1 MIYKSRPRVITAILT
16 QTAFEKPLRL
26 SLISRDMRDN
36 VKKTKR
42 QNSGKMHSTLPP
54 PEDDTSGKSA
64 GRQLTAVTE
73 NQMCTFNT
81 VALSAEQARVSG
93 KITHT
98 VAALPSIKA
107 HNECVRDRNE
117 GLP

>member
-1 MIYKSRPRVITAILT
+1 
-16 QTAFEKPLRL
+16 
-26 SLISRDMRDN
+26 
-36 VKKTKR
+36 
-42 QNSGKMHSTLPP
+42 MHSTLPP
-54 PEDDTSGKSA
+54 TADDTSSKSA

-81 VALSAEQARVSG
+81 VALSAEQAEARVTD

-98 VAALPSIKA
+98 VAALPSIRA

-117 GLP
+117 GLPRGEACCLC